1 MRFLFKF
8 VGLGEKVK
16 TLEIRL
22 NSVVE
27 TEKKQKKDVE
37 GILFIFYLDIVFS
50 QFIDMM
56 SKNVLIFTL

>member
-22 NSVVE
+22 NSIVE
-27 TEKKQKKDVE
+27 TEKKQEKVDVE
-37 GILFIFYLDIVFS
+37 GTVFILYIFA

-56 SKNVLIFTL
+56 SKKKLIFTL